1 MIEKNPEQPHGSVL
15 YTPCTGPGLESHGT
29 PPTPKTPLMFVIQ
42 PQKRTIGPS
51 GGIQTFGSQVSRGPE
66 WEEAHE
72 GGGLKPT
79 KNLTGSVHIARKI
92 DFTQVL

>member
-1 MIEKNPEQPHGSVL
+1 MGVSFTHPALDRVSNPTAPQQ
-15 YTPCTGPGLESHGT
+15 
-29 PPTPKTPLMFVIQ
+29 TPKTPLMFVIQ